1 MSATKPGA
9 SQPGTSQPSATP
21 TTATA
26 PSTAGATETRAY
38 RRILRRETHSSR
50 SAATI
55 VVLIALLVVSAWV
68 GIESVY
74 AGLGMRALLFS
85 PVDVLRTLVTAA
97 SSQAAI
103 VIAAGIVCAIVGV
116 ILVIV
121 GITAGRRGRHTVDD
135 PRVAVVIDDQ
145 VIAAALARRS
155 RVAAA
160 LAPGQ
165 VNAWVSK
172 RSARITVTPATGTK
186 ADDRAV
192 LEAAREHLL
201 ETSYTPPIT
210 ADVRVADAGRIGA

>member
-1 MSATKPGA
+1 MSAT
-9 SQPGTSQPSATP
+9 QPDRTQPSATQTMSP
-21 TTATA
+21 AA
-26 PSTAGATETRAY
+26 STVGPPETRAY

-50 SAATI
+50 SAAAV
-55 VVLIALLVVSAWV
+55 VVLIALLIVSAWV
-68 GIESVY
+68 GIESVS
-74 AGLGMRALLFS
+74 AGLGTRALLFS
-85 PVDVLRTLVTAA
+85 PVDVLPTLVTAA
-97 SSQAAI
+97 SAQAAV
-103 VIAAGIVCAIVGV
+103 VIAAGTLCAIVGL

-121 GITAGRRGRHTVDD
+121 GITSGRRGRHTVDD
-135 PRVAVVIDDQ
+135 SRVAVVIDDQ
-145 VIAAALARRS
+145 VIAAALARRA

-165 VNAWVSK
+165 VNAWVSR

-201 ETSYTPPIT
+201 ETAYTPPIA